1 MLEQDEFDLLELADD
16 VESLVAAQILE
27 SGISHE
33 RFCKNVKHS
42 QLIGSDLRLRQIM
55 LNLFSNAI
63 KYNKLGG
70 RVDTYITE
78 LSCNGYTAL
87 FEFKIA
93 DTGIGMSEE
102 FVSEHLFQAVHARA
116 KRRTHPLPGHQLG
129 HVHRENAHRRH
140 GRHHQ
145 RAKHAPMSERR

>member
-1 MLEQDEFDLLELADD
+1 M
-16 VESLVAAQILE
+16 
-27 SGISHE
+27 
-33 RFCKNVKHS
+33 KHS

-63 KYNKLGG
+63 KYNKPGG
-70 RVDTYITE
+70 KVDTYITE

-102 FVSEHLFQAVHARA
+102 FVSEHLSSRSRKSKTA
-116 KRRTHPLPGHQLG
+116 
-129 HVHRENAHRRH
+129 
-140 GRHHQ
+140 
-145 RAKHAPMSERR
+145 HAPATRAPAWACPS